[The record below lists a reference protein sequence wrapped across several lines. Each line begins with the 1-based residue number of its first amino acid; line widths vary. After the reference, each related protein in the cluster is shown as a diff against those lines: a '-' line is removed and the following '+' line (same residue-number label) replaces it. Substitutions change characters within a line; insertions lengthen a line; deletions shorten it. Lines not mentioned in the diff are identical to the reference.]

1 MRWGAGGREWGARME
16 AVAPAVGRAQSDFPS
31 PLSHLKITRESL
43 CGPATFFLL
52 FCSCFVHVLHGTGFV
67 SSTPLY
73 YLPCPNSCCE
83 RFDSPETPGIPEK
96 MWYLFLGHGWVL
108 GSQGWACSLWL
119 LRRTSP
125 SRQMP
130 VVSEYI
136 LAFGVT
142 EERESLHGVNAVVGN
157 QYQQP
162 RLFISHTP

>member
-83 RFDSPETPGIPEK
+83 RFNSPETPGIPEK
-96 MWYLFLGHGWVL
+96 NVIFVPG
-108 GSQGWACSLWL
+108 A
-119 LRRTSP
+119 R
-125 SRQMP
+125 
-130 VVSEYI
+130 
-136 LAFGVT
+136 
-142 EERESLHGVNAVVGN
+142 VNAWEPGLGLLSVAFEEDFSKQADASGE
-157 QYQQP
+157 
-162 RLFISHTP
+162 